1 MNPEDIACCVVCQL
15 TFSTHEELAGHACQQ
30 IKKEPK
36 ESSEDNKVQFE
47 EQEDF
52 KYEIN
57 PPDFSENEENQENQ
71 EIKEEEQKKVKK
83 PKVKKPKKKKPKVKV
98 KEERS
103 EFEYWNPLI
112 PLDPNNIELSE
123 DFIFFILRQVDVLC
137 ENIRNGDP
145 DQERTLE
152 VNRDLNKAVSC
163 YRSKLD
169 SKIQNFITESMD
181 QDYYD
186 NNDMDFEPKPKSKPK
201 KSKNCAEM
209 ATQNK
214 VCHVCGFSTLTQ
226 ASLNKHILVKHEK
239 DKHKQCPHCS
249 YHRASL
255 REIEYHIDDKHPEL
269 YDKRFDCYH
278 CSKSFIFERYGNTG
292 IIL

>member
-1 MNPEDIACCVVCQL
+1 MGPNLLEKVQNLPIFGPKPTQIDVKENNFLYIMNPED
-15 TFSTHEELAGHACQQ
+15 STHEELAGHASQQ
-30 IKKEPK
+30 IKQEPK

-57 PPDFSENEENQENQ
+57 PPDFFENEENQENQ

-152 VNRDLNKAVSC
+152 VNRDLNKAVNC

-169 SKIQNFITESMD
+169 LQGQHFINEPID

-186 NNDMDFEPKPKSKPK
+186 NDDMDYEQG
-201 KSKNCAEM
+201 NLLL
-209 ATQNK
+209 
-214 VCHVCGFSTLTQ
+214 G
-226 ASLNKHILVKHEK
+226 
-239 DKHKQCPHCS
+239 
-249 YHRASL
+249 
-255 REIEYHIDDKHPEL
+255 IDIW
-269 YDKRFDCYH
+269 
-278 CSKSFIFERYGNTG
+278 SGVA
-292 IIL
+292 

>member
-57 PPDFSENEENQENQ
+57 PPDFFENEENQENQ

-152 VNRDLNKAVSC
+152 VNRDLNKAVNC

-169 SKIQNFITESMD
+169 LQGQHFINEPID

-186 NNDMDFEPKPKSKPK
+186 NDDMDYEQG
-201 KSKNCAEM
+201 NLLL
-209 ATQNK
+209 
-214 VCHVCGFSTLTQ
+214 G
-226 ASLNKHILVKHEK
+226 
-239 DKHKQCPHCS
+239 
-249 YHRASL
+249 
-255 REIEYHIDDKHPEL
+255 IDIW
-269 YDKRFDCYH
+269 
-278 CSKSFIFERYGNTG
+278 SGVA
-292 IIL
+292 

>member
-1 MNPEDIACCVVCQL
+1 M
-15 TFSTHEELAGHACQQ
+15 GQQ

-36 ESSEDNKVQFE
+36 ESSEDNKVKFE

-57 PPDFSENEENQENQ
+57 PPNFFENEENQENQ
-71 EIKEEEQKKVKK
+71 EIKEEAPLKVKK

-169 SKIQNFITESMD
+169 SKIQNFITDSMD

-186 NNDMDFEPKPKSKPK
+186 NNDMDFEPKKK
-201 KSKNCAEM
+201 KSKN
-209 ATQNK
+209 
-214 VCHVCGFSTLTQ
+214 
-226 ASLNKHILVKHEK
+226 
-239 DKHKQCPHCS
+239 P
-249 YHRASL
+249 
-255 REIEYHIDDKHPEL
+255 
-269 YDKRFDCYH
+269 
-278 CSKSFIFERYGNTG
+278 
-292 IIL
+292 